1 MPADLSDL
9 MLLPIDRTGGEPL
22 LRQVYGALRRAI
34 LSGALPP
41 GGKLPPTRALAERLG
56 VARNT
61 VVVAYEQLLAEGFIE
76 GRVGA
81 GSFVSRDLPDG
92 LEIPPPEPPRR
103 VPSPPPSASPFGTLP
118 FSTGRCALDER
129 SLQIWRSLTL
139 RHLQRPDPEM
149 LGYGEP
155 GGPAALR
162 EAIARYLQSA
172 RAVRCEPEQVVI
184 TAGAQQAI
192 DLVLRVLLRPGD
204 PVWLEDPCYPAV
216 RAALEAARARVVP
229 VPVDGQ
235 GMAVAAG
242 VATAPDARLAY
253 VTPSSHYPLGVVLS
267 MARRMELLA
276 WARTAG
282 AWVLEDDYD
291 SEFRYA
297 GRPLASLQGIDG
309 DGRVIYVG
317 TFSKV
322 LFPGLRLG
330 YAVLPLEL
338 LDPVLAMRRLTD
350 WHPAT
355 LYTGV
360 VTDFLN
366 DGHFGPHLR
375 RMRRRYTAAR
385 DALADAIGAH
395 LSPWMEAEVPEQ
407 GMKLIARL
415 RPGLSDRDVEAV
427 AARRGIAV
435 RPVSPMHIAAPPLQA
450 LMLGFTGHEPGAL
463 RHAASE
469 LGRILAMTVPECD

>member
-1 MPADLSDL
+1 MAADLSDL
-9 MLLPIDRTGGEPL
+9 MLLPIDRTGAEPL
-22 LRQVYGALRRAI
+22 LRQVYRELRRAI

-61 VVVAYEQLLAEGFIE
+61 VVAAYEQLLAEGFIE

-92 LEIPPPEPPRR
+92 LDLPPSEPVRR
-103 VPSPPPSASPFGTLP
+103 TLSPPPPVNPFGTAP

-129 SLQIWRSLTL
+129 SLRIWRSLTL
-139 RHLQRPDPEM
+139 RRLQRPDPEM
-149 LGYGEP
+149 MGYGEP

-162 EAIARYLQSA
+162 QAIARYLQTA
-172 RAVRCEPEQVVI
+172 RAVRCEPEQVIV

-216 RAALEAARARVVP
+216 RAALEAAQVRIVP

-235 GMAVAAG
+235 GLDVAAG
-242 VATAPDARLAY
+242 VAASPDARLAY
-253 VTPSSHYPLGVVLS
+253 VTPSSHYPLGVVLP
-267 MARRMELLA
+267 MARRMDLLA
-276 WARTAG
+276 WARRSG

-309 DGRVIYVG
+309 GGRVIYVG

-330 YAVLPLEL
+330 YAVLPPEL
-338 LDPVLAMRRLTD
+338 VEPVLTMRRLTD

-360 VTDFLN
+360 VTDFLEE
-366 DGHFGPHLR
+366 GHFGPHLR
-375 RMRRRYTAAR
+375 RMRRRYMAAR
-385 DALADAIGAH
+385 DALAEAIGAH
-395 LSPWMEAEVPEQ
+395 LSPWMEAEVPDQ

-415 RPGLSDRDVEAV
+415 RPGLSDRAVEAV
-427 AARRGIAV
+427 AARHGIAV
-435 RPVSPMHIAAPPLQA
+435 RPVSPMHIAAPPLQG

-463 RHAASE
+463 RHATRA
-469 LGRILAMTVPECD
+469 LGGALSAARLDV